1 MGTAGEP
8 PLLDGGVGEGRG
20 PGMLLP
26 WVPGYQPS
34 WFRADL
40 LAGLTTAAV
49 VVPKAMAYATVAGLP
64 PQVGLYTAFVPAAI
78 YALVGGS
85 RVLSVTTTGTLA
97 ILAAAALGQVASAG
111 TAGGLVTATATLS
124 LLVGAMLVA
133 AGLLRLGFVANF
145 ISEPVLAGFKAAI
158 GLVIVVD
165 QLPKALGLHVD
176 KAGFLRDLVAL
187 GGKLGETSLPTL
199 AVSAA
204 TAALILGMKRWLPAL
219 PAALLAVAIG
229 IAATALLGLGDLGV
243 TTIGALAGGLP
254 SPVRPDLG
262 LLATL
267 WPAAAGIAL
276 MSFTETIAAGRAF
289 AAGSDQRPLANRELI
304 ATGLANAAGG
314 LLGAMP
320 AGGGTSQ
327 TSVAQR
333 SGARSQVAGL
343 VGALAALAVLLFLAP
358 AIALLPQATLATI
371 VIIYSA
377 ELVSLGEFRAI
388 RAVRRMELLWS
399 AVAFAGVVVLG
410 TLKGILVAVIT
421 SVVALAHQANN
432 PPVYAVGRKPGTDVF
447 RRRTAEHPEDEAFP
461 GLLLLRIEGRLY
473 FGNAQR
479 VLDHMALL
487 VRQAAPRVIVLECSA
502 IIDMEY
508 SALKMLAEAERR
520 VREHGG
526 ELWLAALNP
535 EVLRVVQRSPLGQA
549 LGRERM
555 FFTLQHAVERFQA
568 VSPGAGP

>member
-1 MGTAGEP
+1 MTA
-8 PLLDGGVGEGRG
+8 
-20 PGMLLP
+20 
-26 WVPGYQPS
+26 
-34 WFRADL
+34 
-40 LAGLTTAAV
+40 AAV

-97 ILAAAALGQVASAG
+97 ILAAAALGEVASGASAG
-111 TAGGLVTATATLS
+111 GLLTATATLS
-124 LLVGAMLVA
+124 LLVGVMLVA

-176 KAGFLRDLVAL
+176 KTGFLRDLAAL
-187 GGKLGETSLPTL
+187 AGKLGETSLATL

-204 TAALILGMKRWLPAL
+204 TAALILGLKRWLPAL
-219 PAALLAVAIG
+219 PAALLAVALG
-229 IAATALLGLGDLGV
+229 VAATALLGLGDFGV
-243 TTIGALAGGLP
+243 KTIGELSGKLP
-254 SPVRPDLG
+254 TPVRPDLG
-262 LLATL
+262 LLAAL
-267 WPAAAGIAL
+267 WPAAVGIAL

-289 AAGSDQRPLANRELI
+289 ATGSDARPAANRELI

-333 SGARSQVAGL
+333 SGARSQMAGL
-343 VGALAALAVLLFLAP
+343 VAAIAALAVLLFLAP

-377 ELVSLGEFRAI
+377 ELVGLGEFRAI
-388 RAVRRMELLWS
+388 GAVRRMELLWS

-421 SVVALAHQANN
+421 SVGALAHQANN
-432 PPVYAVGRKPGTDVF
+432 PPVYSVGRKPGTDAF
-447 RRRTAEHPEDEAFP
+447 RRRTGEHAEDETFP
-461 GLLLLRIEGRLY
+461 GLLLLRVEGRIY
-473 FGNAQR
+473 FGNAER
-479 VLDHMALL
+479 VIELMAAL
-487 VRQAAPRVIVLECSA
+487 VREASPRVIVLECSA
-502 IIDMEY
+502 IFDMEY

-535 EVLRVVQRSPLGQA
+535 EVLRVVLRSPLGQA
-549 LGRERM
+549 LGRGRL
-555 FFTLQHAVERFQA
+555 FFTLQQAVERYEA
-568 VSPGAGP
+568 ITRS

>member
-1 MGTAGEP
+1 VSPVGDAPPRAPDAGGHAGHR
-8 PLLDGGVGEGRG
+8 L
-20 PGMLLP
+20 LLP
-26 WVPGYQPS
+26 WLRGQQPG
-34 WFRADL
+34 WARADL

-64 PQVGLYTAFVPAAI
+64 PQVGLYTAFVPAAV

-97 ILAAAALGQVASAG
+97 ILAAAALGEVASGASAG
-111 TAGGLVTATATLS
+111 ALLTATATLS
-124 LLVGAMLVA
+124 LLVGLLLVA

-165 QLPKALGLHVD
+165 QLPKALGLHLD
-176 KAGFLRDLVAL
+176 KAGFLRDLAAL
-187 GGKLGETSLPTL
+187 AGKLGETSLPTL
-199 AVSAA
+199 AVSVA

-219 PAALLAVAIG
+219 PAALIAVALGIG
-229 IAATALLGLGDLGV
+229 ATFLLGLGDLGV
-243 TTIGALAGGLP
+243 KTIGALSGGLP
-254 SPVRPDLG
+254 SPVRPDPG
-262 LLATL
+262 LLAAL
-267 WPAAAGIAL
+267 WPAAVGIAL

-289 AAGSDQRPLANRELI
+289 AGADPRPAANRELV

-314 LLGAMP
+314 LFGAMP

-327 TSVAQR
+327 TSVARR
-333 SGARSQVAGL
+333 SGARSQLAGL

-421 SVVALAHQANN
+421 SIVGLAHQANN
-432 PPVYAVGRKPGTDVF
+432 PPVYALGRKPGTDVY
-447 RRRTAEHPEDEAFP
+447 RRRTGEHAEDETFP
-461 GLLLLRIEGRLY
+461 GLLLLRVEGRLY
-473 FGNAQR
+473 FGNAER
-479 VLDHMALL
+479 VIDLLAAL
-487 VRQAAPRVIVLECSA
+487 VREASPRVVVLECSA
-502 IIDMEY
+502 IFDIEY
-508 SALKMLAEAERR
+508 SALKMLAEAEQR
-520 VREHGG
+520 VRQHGG

-549 LGRERM
+549 LGRERL
-555 FFTLQHAVERFQA
+555 FFTTQHAVERYRA
-568 VSPGAGP
+568 VARA